1 MTRYT
6 RGRAFEW
13 RIRKYYEQHDFLVTR
28 SAGSKGK
35 ADLVAVRKWDSSGA
49 HTECLNCRRPEV
61 LLIQCKIRASRK
73 PFLNLEISGEKIVS
87 MPKEARELK
96 ALAESVGAR
105 AIWAIRKGHRGM
117 ELIEL

>member
-1 MTRYT
+1 MTKYT

-61 LLIQCKIRASRK
+61 LLIQCKIRTSRK
-73 PFLNLEISGEKIVS
+73 PFLNLEIS

-105 AIWAIRKGHRGM
+105 AVWAIRKGHRGM